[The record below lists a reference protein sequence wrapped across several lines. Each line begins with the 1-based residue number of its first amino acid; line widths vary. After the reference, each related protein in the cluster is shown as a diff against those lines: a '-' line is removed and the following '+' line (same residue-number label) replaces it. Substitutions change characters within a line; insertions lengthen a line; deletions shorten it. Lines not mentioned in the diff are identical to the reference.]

1 MELLLT
7 AGQLEDDCLN
17 SGVMAT
23 DIPQSQV
30 TTVHEKKAQ
39 GASFD
44 ESDLQRTMC
53 HSDKTAKRYYLRGE
67 STEVADRGL
76 DTIIE
81 CTQDPKPMLS
91 IEAGDDQADH
101 QGEGQ
106 AVAIEDQGYNP
117 ESACRTLDQ
126 GEEAEW
132 AGPTCTPDA
141 KEKLEGP
148 GELQQCDLA
157 EENASTKRPLTRT
170 EKAIISEVF
179 ADLITNMGR
188 VEPGNKIRNDKNCPT

>member
-17 SGVMAT
+17 SGVRPALRVMAT

-44 ESDLQRTMC
+44 ESDLRRTMC

-67 STEVADRGL
+67 STEVADWGL

-81 CTQDPKPMLS
+81 CTPDPKPMLS
-91 IEAGDDQADH
+91 IQAGDDQADH

-106 AVAIEDQGYNP
+106 AVPIEDQGYNP
-117 ESACRTLDQ
+117 E
-126 GEEAEW
+126 W
-132 AGPTCTPDA
+132 AGPTCTQGA

-179 ADLITNMGR
+179 AHLITSMDR